1 MAARRGGDLGSST
14 GGLQLLPRLLR
25 LLPLSSS
32 LLAVDREEPQGAAA
46 RFREIRM
53 GGYL

>member
-1 MAARRGGDLGSST
+1 MAARRGGNLGSST
-14 GGLQLLPRLLR
+14 GGLQLLLRLLC

-32 LLAVDREEPQGAAA
+32 LLAVDREEPHGAAA